1 MSTTPAQVV
10 ARLQGHRVLVV
21 GDLMVDEY
29 LRGEVHRI
37 SPEAPVPVLEVRETE
52 RRLGGAAN
60 TAANIQ
66 RLGGVATVLGVVGD
80 DPTAAGLRTGLAHAG
95 VAIRA
100 CVVPGRPTTRKTR
113 LVAQGQQIVR
123 VDEEVRTSIAGE
135 ALAEL
140 LAAIDELAAG
150 TAAIVVSD
158 YAKGVITP
166 AVAQAAIAAGRRHGV
181 PVVVDPKQRDFAVY
195 RGATVI
201 TPNLGELER
210 AAGAGTA
217 TAAELAAAVAR
228 VAPLLDGAA
237 LLVTRGADGMTLYRD
252 GQPVHHVAATAR
264 EVYDVTGA
272 GDTVVATL
280 ALALAAGQS
289 LEDAMGLASAGAGVV
304 VSKRGPS
311 TVTPDELVAAL
322 AALAARPG
330 APS

>member
-1 MSTTPAQVV
+1 M
-10 ARLQGHRVLVV
+10 
-21 GDLMVDEY
+21 
-29 LRGEVHRI
+29 
-37 SPEAPVPVLEVRETE
+37 
-52 RRLGGAAN
+52 
-60 TAANIQ
+60 
-66 RLGGVATVLGVVGD
+66 LGVVGD

-217 TAAELAAAVAR
+217 TAAELAVAVAR

-237 LLVTRGADGMTLYRD
+237 LLVTRGADGMTLYRA
-252 GQPVHHVAATAR
+252 GQPVHHVGATAR

-304 VSKRGPS
+304 VSKRGTS